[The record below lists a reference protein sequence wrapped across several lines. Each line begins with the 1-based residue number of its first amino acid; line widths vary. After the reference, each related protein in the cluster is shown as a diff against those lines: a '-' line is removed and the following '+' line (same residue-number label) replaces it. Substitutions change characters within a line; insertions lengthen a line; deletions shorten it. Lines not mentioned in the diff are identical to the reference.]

1 MKTNLGTK
9 AGSESP
15 LILAASGARYELC
28 KMLVEKKA
36 WEMMGF
42 ELVDWIVG
50 HRDIAICQ
58 LLPKNKIISSVF
70 RCIRYYDV
78 LWCVNPRISYMT
90 FRPSNCLKGSIVC
103 SRFRRRGDGDSSF
116 FETFEA
122 KSWNA
127 RFLCF
132 L

>member
-103 SRFRRRGDGDSSF
+103 SRFRRRGNL
-116 FETFEA
+116 E
-122 KSWNA
+122 NV
-127 RFLCF
+127 L
-132 L
+132 